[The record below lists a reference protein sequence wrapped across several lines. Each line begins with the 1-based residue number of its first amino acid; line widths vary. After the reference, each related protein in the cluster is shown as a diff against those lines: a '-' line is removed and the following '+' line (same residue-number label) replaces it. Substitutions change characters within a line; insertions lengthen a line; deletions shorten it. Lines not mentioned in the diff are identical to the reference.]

1 VVSNK
6 VYAIIRRVKIDE
18 SEELIMKKIILL
30 TMIIVSL
37 FSVACS
43 VNDQNEAVSEP
54 EGEVLMI
61 SPEEAKENLD
71 NDSEIILLDVR
82 TLMEYEDEHI
92 EGSVLLPL
100 DELAEKA
107 SEIIPN
113 QEKTYYVYC
122 RSGNRSATAAQLL
135 VDMGYKNIHDLG
147 GIIDWPYDTVNK

>member
-1 VVSNK
+1 MASNR

-18 SEELIMKKIILL
+18 SEELIMKKIILII
-30 TMIIVSL
+30 MIIVSL
-37 FSVACS
+37 FFVACS
-43 VNDQNEAVSEP
+43 VNDQNEEVSDS

-71 NDSEIILLDVR
+71 DDSEIILLDVR

-92 EGSVLLPL
+92 EGAVLLPL

-107 SEIIPN
+107 SEVIPS

-135 VDMGYKNIHDLG
+135 VDMGYKSIYDLG
-147 GIIDWPYDTVNK
+147 GIIDWPYDTVNE